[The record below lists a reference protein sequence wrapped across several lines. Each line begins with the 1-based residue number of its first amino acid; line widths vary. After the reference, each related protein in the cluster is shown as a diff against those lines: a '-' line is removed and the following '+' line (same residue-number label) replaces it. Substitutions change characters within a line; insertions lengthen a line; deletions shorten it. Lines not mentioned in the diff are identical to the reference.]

1 MKPDDVIR
9 IRHMIDTAQTVR
21 RFVTGRQRNELESD
35 AMLLFALV
43 RAVEIIGEAASKV
56 SPETRSATPWVPWSA
71 MIAMRNRLISRLFR
85 YRPKHC
91 LEDGNGRNPGLDAA
105 PGFPSAYGISLAII
119 NPCQVLAQGSTVWTR
134 RAQASCA
141 AVASGQAGSKSAA

>member
-1 MKPDDVIR
+1 LKPDDVIR

-71 MIAMRNRLISRLFR
+71 MIAMRSRLI
-85 YRPKHC
+85 H
-91 LEDGNGRNPGLDAA
+91 
-105 PGFPSAYGISLAII
+105 AYFDIDPNIVWKTATEEIPALMPLLVSLL
-119 NPCQVLAQGSTVWTR
+119 PME
-134 RAQASCA
+134 
-141 AVASGQAGSKSAA
+141 